1 MSKLEKKEKAVVALV
16 KFGYITACI
25 ALYFIGLVIL
35 FFSINSIVHEML
47 SSDFVVYRIL
57 DETALIIF
65 SIAVFDVA
73 KYLTFGEILK
83 AGEKTSDKQEK
94 QRLTKFILI
103 ISTAI
108 ALEGLVLTIEK
119 SKEQLHD
126 LMYPILLLITSAV
139 FILTIGFYKKLT
151 EKE

>member
-1 MSKLEKKEKAVVALV
+1 MSKLEKKEKAVVSLV

-126 LMYPILLLITSAV
+126 LMYPILLLITSAL